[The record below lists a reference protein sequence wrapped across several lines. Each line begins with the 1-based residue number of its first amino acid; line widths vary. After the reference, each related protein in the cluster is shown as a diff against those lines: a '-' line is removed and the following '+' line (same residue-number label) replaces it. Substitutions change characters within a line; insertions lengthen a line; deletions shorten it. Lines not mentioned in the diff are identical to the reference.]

1 MNEEEETN
9 AGNLELIGG
18 WLCLDFANTVDWH
31 GSNHEQEW
39 LNSYSDLISW
49 SQHVGIL
56 PDNEAQRLL
65 HEAKLHS
72 REAEL
77 VLKRAIALRES
88 IYRIFSAIADGLSP
102 ENRDLTTLNQE
113 LSEAMV
119 HSRIAPTSD
128 GFKWAFDVKEN
139 VLHQMLW
146 PITRSA
152 ADLLTSKET
161 NRVRKCSGKDCGWLF
176 LDMSRNRTRRWC
188 DMKSCGNRA
197 KARRY
202 YERAHVST

>member
-18 WLCLDFANTVDWH
+18 RLCLDFANTVGWH
-31 GSNHEQEW
+31 GSNHPQER

-49 SQHVGIL
+49 SKHVGIL
-56 PDNEAQRLL
+56 PDNEAQQLI

-72 REAEL
+72 KEARA
-77 VLKRAIALRES
+77 VLKRAITLRES

-102 ENRDLTTLNQE
+102 ENRDLATLNTE
-113 LSEAMV
+113 LSEAMA
-119 HSRIAPTSD
+119 HLRIAPTSD
-128 GFKWAFDVKEN
+128 GFAWIFDTKGN
-139 VLHQMLW
+139 MLHQMLW

-161 NRVRKCSGKDCGWLF
+161 NRVGKCSAKDCGWLF
-176 LDMSRNRTRRWC
+176 MDVSRNRTRRWC

-202 YERAHVST
+202 YERARAST